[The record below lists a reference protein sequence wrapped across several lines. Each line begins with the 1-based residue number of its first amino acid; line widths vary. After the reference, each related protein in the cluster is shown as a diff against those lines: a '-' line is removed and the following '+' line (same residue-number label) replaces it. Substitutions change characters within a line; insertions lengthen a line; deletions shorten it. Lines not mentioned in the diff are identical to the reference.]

1 MNTDKLY
8 YKDCHLRQ
16 FEATV
21 ISCEKTGKGYDVILD
36 ATAFYPEGGGQACD
50 LGTLGG
56 VRVLDAR
63 EAGETV
69 IHLCDGP
76 LTPGTTV

>member
-21 ISCEKTGKGYDVILD
+21 LSCEKTEKGYEVILD
-36 ATAFYPEGGGQACD
+36 STAFYP
-50 LGTLGG
+50 
-56 VRVLDAR
+56 
-63 EAGETV
+63 
-69 IHLCDGP
+69 
-76 LTPGTTV
+76 